1 MRARGLTACDSSST
15 VLVMAQLQI
24 PIDDAVMAK
33 LKAAAQKAGTS
44 LRAFV
49 AETLKQAVTK

>member
-1 MRARGLTACDSSST
+1 
-15 VLVMAQLQI
+15 MAQLQI

>member
-1 MRARGLTACDSSST
+1 
-15 VLVMAQLQI
+15 MAQLQI

-49 AETLKQAVTK
+49 AEALKQAVTK